1 MKTLLRFG
9 RVVSRKDGHT
19 FQATFQPSLYII
31 AGDLCYSCYPYYYYK
46 NIGNSWIRKAL
57 YRSKRRTLYGAHTTY
72 DLHRMDWRANSPYKI
87 RIEAYA

>member
-31 AGDLCYSCYPYYYYK
+31 AGAPYYSCYPYYYYK
-46 NIGNSWIRKAL
+46 NIGNYWMRKAL
-57 YRSKRRTLYGAHTTY
+57 YRSKGRVLYGVHTKY
-72 DLHRMDWRANSPYKI
+72 ELHRMDFRFSSPYKL
-87 RIEAYA
+87 RQEKYA